1 MKTQKFSLLIVVYFL
16 PVILL
21 YAQENKITPDL
32 SEINNA
38 DKWTV
43 YNRKAKNV
51 KADQSVYL
59 NAGEGSGF
67 ARLNDFNFRNGS
79 IDVDI
84 KGKDEF
90 QRSFLGIAFHGINDS
105 TYEAIYFR
113 PFNFKNPERNS
124 HSVQYVSEPKNTWYV
139 LRQEHPE
146 EYENPVNPVPDPA
159 DWFHVTIIIKYPSIR
174 VFVNNATESSL
185 EINQLGGQ
193 KEGWLGLWVGNGS
206 DGSFRNLVITTNDK

>member
-1 MKTQKFSLLIVVYFL
+1 MKLQKFISLIVVYFL
-16 PVILL
+16 PFVLL
-21 YAQENKITPDL
+21 YAQDHKIIPDL
-32 SEINNA
+32 SEINNS

-43 YNRKAKNV
+43 FNRKAKYA

-59 NAGEGSGF
+59 NTNEGSGF
-67 ARLNDFNFRNGS
+67 ARLQDFVFRDGT
-79 IDVDI
+79 IDVDL

-113 PFNFKNPERNS
+113 PFNFKNPERNN

-146 EYENPVNPVPDPA
+146 EYENPVNPVPDPT
-159 DWFHVTIIIKYPSIR
+159 DWFHVTIIIKQSSVS
-174 VFVNNATESSL
+174 VFINNATESSL
-185 EINQLGGQ
+185 EISQLGVQ
-193 KEGWLGLWVGNGS
+193 NEGWLGLWVGNGS
-206 DGSFRNLVITTNDK
+206 DGSFRHLVITKDYK